1 MVDIDALSKHDLL
14 VMLRDT
20 ELEMAQLKN
29 ENEKLRDELSKAQP
43 QQREFGSIAEEAVKV
58 SGVLLAAQKAA
69 DDYLAGV
76 KARYQSLEEET
87 AKVMEET
94 RVRCEIIELESKN
107 RANQAW
113 DDLKKKLD
121 DYCLAHD
128 ELKSLLGKT
137 QSIVNNLK

>member
-20 ELEMAQLKN
+20 ELEMAQLKS

-43 QQREFGSIAEEAVKV
+43 QQREFGSIADEAVKV

-76 KARYQSLEEET
+76 KARYQSLEDET
-87 AKVMEET
+87 ARVMKET
-94 RVRCEIIELESKN
+94 RVRCEVIELESKN
-107 RANQAW
+107 RAN
-113 DDLKKKLD
+113 
-121 DYCLAHD
+121 
-128 ELKSLLGKT
+128 
-137 QSIVNNLK
+137 